1 MFYKVNYFLEK
12 CFLLID
18 DSVYPRASHSSVIV
32 GNWMWVYDGFTLLPI
47 GNTRRKHL
55 SRYEENT

>member
-32 GNWMWVYDGFTLLPI
+32 GDWMWVYDGFTLLPI